1 MMVAVAVPGM
11 AFTAWI
17 NNYIWLFH
25 RKKNISRTWFTEFF
39 RKSWEMR
46 CVLYYSVLYY
56 ILICRPKDGVLVYPE
71 GHRYTGKGTL
81 PLKTGA
87 LESAYNLNVP
97 CQIVLSLNKV
107 TKRLYRLFS

>member
-1 MMVAVAVPGM
+1 MV
-11 AFTAWI
+11 
-17 NNYIWLFH
+17 H
-25 RKKNISRTWFTEFF
+25 RILQKELGDEVCFA
-39 RKSWEMR
+39 
-46 CVLYYSVLYY
+46 LYC

-107 TKRLYRLFS
+107 SK